1 MSLDFDKY
9 AAKGNEVVR
18 MLAEDL
24 QTNRDKAARI
34 LRAVLHSLRKRLTK
48 QEAFQFMAQ
57 LPMALKAVFVDGWKF
72 DEPYVRKGHLHDFF
86 EEIRAEDGL
95 TPAYDFGNDEKAG
108 LAVAAVFRTLNYF
121 VSEGEK
127 DDLIAVLPQEIKK
140 FVQDALG
147 EKRLVL

>member
-24 QTNRDKAARI
+24 QTSRDKAARI
-34 LRAVLHSLRKRLTK
+34 LRAVLHSLRKRLSL
-48 QEAFQFMAQ
+48 QESFQLLAQ
-57 LPMALKAVFVDGWKF
+57 LPMAFKAVYVDGWKYDTQFVRIEHLHEFF
-72 DEPYVRKGHLHDFF
+72 DE
-86 EEIRAEDGL
+86 IRNEDGL
-95 TPAYDFGNDEKAG
+95 TAAYDFGNDEKAA

-121 VSEGEK
+121 ISEGEK
-127 DDLIAVLPQEIKK
+127 NDMIGALPQELKK

-147 EKRLVL
+147 ENRMAL